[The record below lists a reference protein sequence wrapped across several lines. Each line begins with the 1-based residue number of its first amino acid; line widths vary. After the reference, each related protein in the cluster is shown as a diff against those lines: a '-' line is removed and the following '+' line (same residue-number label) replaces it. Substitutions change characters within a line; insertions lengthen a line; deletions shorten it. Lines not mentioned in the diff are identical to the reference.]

1 MHWLVL
7 GAKGQLGH
15 ALGRA
20 LAGEAVVAC
29 GREVD
34 VTQPAAL
41 AKALAGATGVPPDV
55 VVNAAAFTHVD
66 RCEREPEEAMRVN
79 GLAPGLLATA
89 CARVGAK
96 LVHVST
102 DYVFDGEGDR
112 PYRED
117 DATGPRSVY
126 GRTKLAGEEA
136 VRAAAPDSLIVRTS
150 WVYGRGRNFVAAIL
164 AQAQRGGPLRVVE
177 DQRGCPT
184 SARSLAEGLLALV
197 ERGATGLYHLAG
209 AGEAS
214 WWELARAALDLTGR
228 HEVPVARIRTEEL
241 DLDAPRPRYSV
252 LDCGKA
258 AAAGVR
264 LPDWREALHRHLRSD
279 DVPPEAREAAAHRSS

>member
-1 MHWLVL
+1 LHWLVL
-7 GAKGQLGH
+7 GAGGQLGH
-15 ALGRA
+15 ALGQA
-20 LAGEAVVAC
+20 LSDETVALC
-29 GREVD
+29 GRELD
-34 VTQPAAL
+34 VTDPDAL
-41 AKALAGATGVPPDV
+41 AKAIAGATGVPPDV

-79 GLAPGLLATA
+79 ALAPGLVATA
-89 CARVGAK
+89 CARAGAR

-136 VRAAAPDSLIVRTS
+136 VRAVAPDSLILRTS
-150 WVYGRGRNFVAAIL
+150 WVYGRGRNFVASIL

-184 SARSLAEGLLALV
+184 SARSLAEGLRALV
-197 ERGATGLYHLAG
+197 ERGASGLYHLAG
-209 AGEAS
+209 AGES
-214 WWELARAALDLTGR
+214 TWWELARVALDLTGR
-228 HEVPVARIRTEEL
+228 REVPVARIRTEEL
-241 DLDAPRPRYSV
+241 ELDAPRPRYSV

-264 LPDWREALHRHLRSD
+264 LPDWREALHLHLRSD